1 MTAIQPMPSLD
12 TRGVVS
18 RLRRDDELVLATQA
32 LKPGTDETSLSRF
45 GGDRWDLAPAVF
57 RENAPHALTVVNFAV
72 LADPLQRM
80 TAKEFIWARLN
91 EPSPCPTRARMAPTV
106 ARATLTDLSS
116 FMQFV
121 ARHAGAFAMNLVDQA
136 MLDAYLAELR
146 RERRRTAERVA
157 DLLDVP
163 IELDRYSPFLT
174 LGGFCCR
181 PWRGRSAAR
190 VAGLPPRPMVAEN
203 RTPRIP
209 GPVIGALLGWSLK
222 YVDLFA
228 ADIFAARADLS
239 LLEQVTRPPNSA
251 AGRLSLIDRLDVYIG
266 RRCAEGRGIPVF
278 AFDRRGRRKQQSRS
292 TGMLEHPAI
301 NFHLIALQLGCDK
314 GLLISRP
321 ALRRRLE
328 GAVER
333 LGSEIGGMD
342 STIAVDPDTG
352 LPWRE
357 RFDKHSVAEE
367 ERMLQAAAYVICAY
381 LTGMRDS
388 ELQAMRVGCWSLG
401 RSADGIVERHRVKS
415 ITYKAREASGEEAEW
430 VTIAPV
436 ARAIDVVERLTAQ
449 QRATRGVDTIW
460 QVLSTAD
467 DGAELRGGV
476 IRLVNALRDH
486 LDARSHEG
494 PAIPHADGRPWWFTP
509 RQFRRTLAWYIANRP
524 FGTVAGKIQY
534 KHASIA
540 MFEGYSGSSPSG
552 FRREIE
558 QERALGQIDDV
569 VEHYE
574 EAIKRG
580 LPPAGPAAARLR
592 SEFARIRDELGDLPG
607 RIVDAQRL
615 RSMLGHLGLTL
626 HVGLLADCFF
636 DPDTA
641 LCLDRENATTDR
653 SVPALSHCRPDR
665 CPNACVTRRHLAPW
679 QASIAEGEHLLRDRR
694 LSSLQHQ
701 VLTED
706 NERKRRL
713 IAPLLE
719 GPPE

>member
-1 MTAIQPMPSLD
+1 MPSLD
-12 TRGVVS
+12 TWGAVS

-45 GGDRWDLAPAVF
+45 GDDRWDLAPAVF
-57 RENAPHALTVVNFAV
+57 RENAPHALTVVDFAM
-72 LADPLQRM
+72 LDDPMQRL
-80 TAKEFIWARLN
+80 TAKEFVWARLN

-121 ARHAGAFAMNLVDQA
+121 ARHAGAFAMHLVDQA

-157 DLLDVP
+157 HLLDVP

-174 LGGFCCR
+174 LGGFGCR

-209 GPVIGALLGWSLK
+209 EPVIAALLRWSLK
-222 YVDLFA
+222 YIDLFA
-228 ADIFAARADLS
+228 ADIFAARVDLNR
-239 LLEQVTRPPNSA
+239 LEQVAHPPDDAATRPP
-251 AGRLSLIDRLDVYIG
+251 LIDRLDVYIG
-266 RRCAEGRGIPVF
+266 RRCADGRGIPISSL
-278 AFDRRGRRKQQSRS
+278 DRRGRRTQSQS
-292 TGMLEHPAI
+292 TGMLEPAI
-301 NFHLIALQLGCDK
+301 NFHLIGLQLGCDK
-314 GLLISRP
+314 LLLISRP
-321 ALRRRLE
+321 ALRGRLE
-328 GAVER
+328 RAIER
-333 LGSEIGGMD
+333 LGGEIGGMD
-342 STIAVDPDTG
+342 STIAIDPDTS
-352 LPWRE
+352 LAWRE
-357 RFDKHSVAEE
+357 RFDQRSIAEE
-367 ERMLQAAAYVICAY
+367 ERMLQAAAYVVCAY
-381 LTGMRDS
+381 LSGMRDS
-388 ELQAMRVGCWSLG
+388 ELQAMRVGCWSLS
-401 RSADGIVERHRVKS
+401 RSADGIVERHRIKS
-415 ITYKAREASGEEAEW
+415 ITYKAREISGEEAEW

-436 ARAIDVVERLTAQ
+436 ARAVEVVERLSVQ
-449 QRATRGVDTIW
+449 QRETRGADTIW
-460 QVLSTAD
+460 QTLAMNNGNMTV
-467 DGAELRGGV
+467 LRGGV
-476 IRLVNALRDH
+476 IHLINGLRDH
-486 LDARSHEG
+486 LDTRSPEG
-494 PAIPHADGRPWWFTP
+494 PAIPHVEGSPWWFTP

-592 SEFARIRDELGDLPG
+592 NEFARIRDELGDLPG

-615 RSMLGHLGLTL
+615 RSMLGHLGRTL

-719 GPPE
+719 GAPE

>member
-1 MTAIQPMPSLD
+1 MTATQPAPSSD
-12 TRGVVS
+12 TWGIASQMRCGNE
-18 RLRRDDELVLATQA
+18 RVLTRMA
-32 LKPGTDETSLSRF
+32 LKPGTDETRLSHFRD
-45 GGDRWDLAPAVF
+45 DRWDLAPAIF
-57 RENAPHALTVVNFAV
+57 RENVSQYVTVIDFTSLT
-72 LADPLQRM
+72 DPLQRL

-91 EPSPCPTRARMAPTV
+91 EPSPSPTRARMSPTV
-106 ARATLTDLSS
+106 ARTALSNLAR
-116 FMQFV
+116 FM
-121 ARHAGAFAMNLVDQA
+121 AFAAQQAGTFAMHRVDQA
-136 MLDAYLAELR
+136 MLDAFLVELR
-146 RERRRTAERVA
+146 RERGRTAERIA
-157 DLLDVP
+157 HLLDAP
-163 IELDRYSPFLT
+163 IELDRYSPYLT

-190 VAGLPPRPMVAEN
+190 VAGLPPRPMASEN

-209 GPVIGALLGWSLK
+209 EPVIGALLRWSLK

-228 ADIFAARADLS
+228 ADIFAARADLGR
-239 LLEQVTRPPNSA
+239 LEQGVRPHDRVAQSLP
-251 AGRLSLIDRLDVYIG
+251 LIDQLDSYIG
-266 RRCAEGRGIPVF
+266 RRCADGRGIPSS
-278 AFDRRGRRKQQSRS
+278 AFDRDGRRKSAGLMVS
-292 TGMLEHPAI
+292 GI

-314 GLLISRP
+314 RFLVSRP
-321 ALRRRLE
+321 ALRGRLDR
-328 GAVER
+328 AIER
-333 LGSEIGGMD
+333 LGGEIGGMD
-342 STIAVDPDTG
+342 STVTVDPDTG

-357 RFDKHSVAEE
+357 RFDDRSIVEE
-367 ERMLQAAAYVICAY
+367 ERMLQAAAYVVCAY

-415 ITYKAREASGEEAEW
+415 TTYKARESSGEEAEW
-430 VTIAPV
+430 ITIAPV

-460 QVLSTAD
+460 QVLSMAD
-467 DGAELRGGV
+467 DRAELRGGV
-476 IRLVNALRDH
+476 IRLVNGLRDH
-486 LDARSHEG
+486 LDARSPEG
-494 PAIPHADGRPWWFTP
+494 PAIPHVEGGPWWFTP

-552 FRREIE
+552 FRREVE

-615 RSMLGHLGLTL
+615 RSMLGHLGRTL

-641 LCLDRENATTDR
+641 LCLDHDNATTDR
-653 SVPALSHCRPDR
+653 TVPALSHCRPDR

-679 QASIAEGEHLLRDRR
+679 QASIMEGEQMLQDRR
-694 LSSLQHQ
+694 LSSLQRQ

-719 GPPE
+719 GSPE

>member
-1 MTAIQPMPSLD
+1 MTAIQPAPSPD
-12 TRGVVS
+12 IWGVVS
-18 RLRRDDELVLATQA
+18 RTRRDNERVLTGLM
-32 LKPGTDETSLSRF
+32 LKPGTDETRLSHFRD
-45 GGDRWDLAPAVF
+45 DRWDLAPAIF
-57 RENAPHALTVVNFAV
+57 RENVPQAITVVDFTA
-72 LADPLQRM
+72 LADPLQRL

-91 EPSPCPTRARMAPTV
+91 EPSPSPTRARMSATV
-106 ARATLTDLSS
+106 ARSALSDLAG
-116 FMQFV
+116 FMAFV
-121 ARHAGAFAMNLVDQA
+121 ARQAGTFAMHLVDQA
-136 MLDAYLAELR
+136 MLNAFLAELR
-146 RERRRTAERVA
+146 RKRGRTAERVA
-157 DLLDVP
+157 HLLDAP
-163 IELDRYSPFLT
+163 IELDRYSPYLT

-190 VAGLPPRPMVAEN
+190 VAGLPSRPMVAEN

-209 GPVIGALLGWSLK
+209 EPVIGALLRWSLK

-228 ADIFAARADLS
+228 ADIFAARADLGR
-239 LLEQVTRPPNSA
+239 LEQGIPPHDSVA
-251 AGRLSLIDRLDVYIG
+251 QQLDSYIG
-266 RRCAEGRGIPVF
+266 RRCADGRGIPVS
-278 AFDRRGRRKQQSRS
+278 AFDRGGRRNPQSQPGS
-292 TGMLEHPAI
+292 MANPGI
-301 NFHLIALQLGCDK
+301 NLHLIALQLGCDK
-314 GLLISRP
+314 RLLISRP
-321 ALRRRLE
+321 ALRRRLDR
-328 GAVER
+328 AIER
-333 LGSEIGGMD
+333 LGGEIGGMD
-342 STIAVDPDTG
+342 STVTVDPDSG

-357 RFDKHSVAEE
+357 RFDERSIVEE
-367 ERMLQAAAYVICAY
+367 ERMLQAAAYVVCAY

-401 RSADGIVERHRVKS
+401 RSTDGIVERHRVKS
-415 ITYKAREASGEEAEW
+415 ITYKARQASGEEAEW

-467 DGAELRGGV
+467 DRAELRGGV

-486 LDARSHEG
+486 LDERSPEG
-494 PAIPHADGRPWWFTP
+494 RAIPHADGRPWWFTP
-509 RQFRRTLAWYIANRP
+509 SQFRRTLAWYIANRP

-552 FRREIE
+552 FRREVE

-592 SEFARIRDELGDLPG
+592 NEFARIRSELGDLPG
-607 RIVDAQRL
+607 RVVDAQRL
-615 RSMLGHLGLTL
+615 RSMLGHLGRTL

-641 LCLDRENATTDR
+641 LCLDRENTTADR
-653 SVPALSHCRPDR
+653 TVPALSHCRPDR

-679 QASIAEGEHLLRDRR
+679 QASIAEGEHLLQDRR
-694 LSSLQHQ
+694 LSSLQRQ

-719 GPPE
+719 GPPK

>member
-1 MTAIQPMPSLD
+1 MTATQPAPSPD
-12 TRGVVS
+12 TWGIVS
-18 RLRRDDELVLATQA
+18 RTRRDNERVLTRLA
-32 LKPGTDETSLSRF
+32 LKPGTDETRLSHFRD
-45 GGDRWDLAPAVF
+45 DRWDLAPAIF
-57 RENAPHALTVVNFAV
+57 RENVPQAITVVDFTA
-72 LADPLQRM
+72 LADPLQRL

-91 EPSPCPTRARMAPTV
+91 EPSPSPTRARMSATI
-106 ARATLTDLSS
+106 ARSALSDLAG
-116 FMQFV
+116 FMAFV
-121 ARHAGAFAMNLVDQA
+121 ARQAGTFAMHLVDQA
-136 MLDAYLAELR
+136 MLNAFLAELR
-146 RERRRTAERVA
+146 RKRGRTAERVA
-157 DLLDVP
+157 HLLDAP
-163 IELDRYSPFLT
+163 IELDRYSPYLT

-190 VAGLPPRPMVAEN
+190 VAGLSSRPMVAEN

-209 GPVIGALLGWSLK
+209 EPVIGALLRWSLK

-228 ADIFAARADLS
+228 ADIFAARTDLGR
-239 LLEQVTRPPNSA
+239 LEQGVRPHDSVA
-251 AGRLSLIDRLDVYIG
+251 QRLPLLDQLDSYIG
-266 RRCAEGRGIPVF
+266 RRCADGRGIPVS
-278 AFDRRGRRKQQSRS
+278 AFGRGGRRNPQCQPGSMANP
-292 TGMLEHPAI
+292 GI

-314 GLLISRP
+314 RLLISRP
-321 ALRRRLE
+321 ALRRRLDR
-328 GAVER
+328 AIER
-333 LGSEIGGMD
+333 LGGEIGGMD
-342 STIAVDPDTG
+342 STVMVDPDSG

-357 RFDKHSVAEE
+357 RFDERSIVEE
-367 ERMLQAAAYVICAY
+367 ERMLQAAAYVVCAY

-401 RSADGIVERHRVKS
+401 RSTDGIVERHRVKS
-415 ITYKAREASGEEAEW
+415 ITYKARQESGEEAEW

-467 DGAELRGGV
+467 DRAELRGGV

-486 LDARSHEG
+486 LDARSPEG
-494 PAIPHADGRPWWFTP
+494 RAIPHADGRPWWFTP
-509 RQFRRTLAWYIANRP
+509 SQFRRTLAWYIANRP

-552 FRREIE
+552 FRREVE

-592 SEFARIRDELGDLPG
+592 TEFARIRSELGDLPG
-607 RIVDAQRL
+607 RVVDAQRL
-615 RSMLGHLGLTL
+615 RSMLGHLARTL

-641 LCLDRENATTDR
+641 LCLDRENTTADR
-653 SVPALSHCRPDR
+653 TVPALSHCRPDR

-679 QASIAEGEHLLRDRR
+679 QASIAEGEHLLQDRR
-694 LSSLQHQ
+694 LSSLQRQ

-719 GPPE
+719 GPPK

>member
-1 MTAIQPMPSLD
+1 L
-12 TRGVVS
+12 
-18 RLRRDDELVLATQA
+18 
-32 LKPGTDETSLSRF
+32 
-45 GGDRWDLAPAVF
+45 
-57 RENAPHALTVVNFAV
+57 
-72 LADPLQRM
+72 
-80 TAKEFIWARLN
+80 
-91 EPSPCPTRARMAPTV
+91 
-106 ARATLTDLSS
+106 
-116 FMQFV
+116 
-121 ARHAGAFAMNLVDQA
+121 
-136 MLDAYLAELR
+136 
-146 RERRRTAERVA
+146 
-157 DLLDVP
+157 
-163 IELDRYSPFLT
+163 
-174 LGGFCCR
+174 CR
-181 PWRGRSAAR
+181 KFSAAW
-190 VAGLPPRPMVAEN
+190 
-203 RTPRIP
+203 TT
-209 GPVIGALLGWSLK
+209 GALC
-222 YVDLFA
+222 
-228 ADIFAARADLS
+228 R
-239 LLEQVTRPPNSA
+239 
-251 AGRLSLIDRLDVYIG
+251 
-266 RRCAEGRGIPVF
+266 
-278 AFDRRGRRKQQSRS
+278 
-292 TGMLEHPAI
+292 
-301 NFHLIALQLGCDK
+301 
-314 GLLISRP
+314 
-321 ALRRRLE
+321 
-328 GAVER
+328 
-333 LGSEIGGMD
+333 
-342 STIAVDPDTG
+342 
-352 LPWRE
+352 
-357 RFDKHSVAEE
+357 
-367 ERMLQAAAYVICAY
+367 ICC
-381 LTGMRDS
+381 TK
-388 ELQAMRVGCWSLG
+388 
-401 RSADGIVERHRVKS
+401 RHR
-415 ITYKAREASGEEAEW
+415 A
-430 VTIAPV
+430 
-436 ARAIDVVERLTAQ
+436 

-467 DGAELRGGV
+467 DRAELRGGV

-486 LDARSHEG
+486 LDARSPEG

-580 LPPAGPAAARLR
+580 LPPAGPAAARPR

-615 RSMLGHLGLTL
+615 RSMLGHLGRTL
-626 HVGLLADCFF
+626 HVGLLADCFY

-679 QASIAEGEHLLRDRR
+679 QASIAESEHLLRDRR

-701 VLTED
+701 VLAED

>member
-1 MTAIQPMPSLD
+1 VTAIQPAASPD
-12 TRGVVS
+12 AWGVVS
-18 RLRRDDELVLATQA
+18 RLRRDDELVLATQV
-32 LKPGTDETSLSRF
+32 LKRGTDETTLSRF
-45 GGDRWDLAPAVF
+45 GDDRWNLAPAVF
-57 RENAPHALTVVNFAV
+57 RENAPHALTAVNFAT
-72 LADPLQRM
+72 LYDPVQRL

-91 EPSPCPTRARMAPTV
+91 EPSPCPTRVRMAPTV
-106 ARATLTDLSS
+106 ARATLTDLSG
-116 FMQFV
+116 FMAFV
-121 ARHAGAFAMNLVDQA
+121 ARHAGTFTMHTVDQA
-136 MLDAYLAELR
+136 ILDAYLAELR
-146 RERRRTAERVA
+146 RERGRTAERVA
-157 DLLDVP
+157 HLLDVP

-190 VAGLPPRPMVAEN
+190 VAGLPPRAMVAEN

-209 GPVIGALLGWSLK
+209 EPVIGALLRWSLK

-228 ADIFAARADLS
+228 IDIFAARAELDR
-239 LLEQVTRPPNSA
+239 LEQAIHLRDSA
-251 AGRLSLIDRLDVYIG
+251 EVPAALIDRLDVYIG
-266 RRCAEGRGIPVF
+266 RRCADGRGIPIS
-278 AFDRRGRRKQQSRS
+278 AFDRGGRRKPQSQS
-292 TGMLEHPAI
+292 SGMLEPAI

-314 GLLISRP
+314 RFLISRP
-321 ALRRRLE
+321 TLRRRLE
-328 GAVER
+328 RAIER
-333 LGSEIGGMD
+333 LGGEIGGMD

-357 RFDKHSVAEE
+357 RFDERSIAEE

-401 RSADGIVERHRVKS
+401 RSADGIIERHRIKS
-415 ITYKAREASGEEAEW
+415 ITYKARETSGEEAEW

-436 ARAIDVVERLTAQ
+436 ARAIEVVERLTVQ
-449 QRATRGVDTIW
+449 QREIRVADTIW
-460 QVLSTAD
+460 QTLAMNNGNMTV
-467 DGAELRGGV
+467 LRGGV
-476 IRLVNALRDH
+476 IHLINGLRDH
-486 LDARSHEG
+486 LDARSPEG
-494 PAIPHADGRPWWFTP
+494 PAIPHVEGGPWWFTP

-552 FRREIE
+552 FRREVE
-558 QERALGQIDDV
+558 QERALSQIDDV

-592 SEFARIRDELGDLPG
+592 NEFARIRDELGDLPG

-615 RSMLGHLGLTL
+615 RSMLGHLGRTL

-653 SVPALSHCRPDR
+653 SAPALSHCRPDR

-679 QASIAEGEHLLRDRR
+679 QASIAEGEHLLQDRR
-694 LSSLQHQ
+694 LSSLQRQ

-719 GPPE
+719 GTPE

>member
-1 MTAIQPMPSLD
+1 M
-12 TRGVVS
+12 
-18 RLRRDDELVLATQA
+18 RRDDERVLATHA
-32 LKPGTDETSLSRF
+32 LKPGTNEACLSHFRD
-45 GGDRWDLAPAVF
+45 DRWDLAPAIF
-57 RENAPHALTVVNFAV
+57 RENVQQSTTVVDFTA
-72 LADPLQRM
+72 LADPLQRL

-91 EPSPCPTRARMAPTV
+91 EPSPSPTRARMSPTV
-106 ARATLTDLSS
+106 ARWALSNLAG
-116 FMQFV
+116 FMAFV
-121 ARHAGAFAMNLVDQA
+121 ARQAGTFAMHLVDQA

-146 RERRRTAERVA
+146 RVRGRAVERVA
-157 DLLDVP
+157 HLLDSP
-163 IELDRYSPFLT
+163 IELDRYSPYLT

-190 VAGLPPRPMVAEN
+190 VAGLPSRPMVTEN

-209 GPVIGALLGWSLK
+209 EPVIGALLRWSLK

-228 ADIFAARADLS
+228 ADIFAARADLGQ
-239 LLEQVTRPPNSA
+239 LEQGLRHLDGVA
-251 AGRLSLIDRLDVYIG
+251 QRLPLIDQLDCYIG
-266 RRCAEGRGIPVF
+266 RRCADGRGIPAS
-278 AFDRRGRRKQQSRS
+278 AFDRSGRREPEGKPIS
-292 TGMLEHPAI
+292 GV
-301 NFHLIALQLGCDK
+301 NFHLVALELGCDK
-314 GLLISRP
+314 RLLVSRP

-328 GAVER
+328 RAIER
-333 LGSEIGGMD
+333 LGGEIGGMD
-342 STIAVDPDTG
+342 STVTVDPDTA

-357 RFDKHSVAEE
+357 RFNERSIVEE
-367 ERMLQAAAYVICAY
+367 ERMLQAAAYVVCAY

-388 ELQAMRVGCWSLG
+388 ELQACWSLG
-401 RSADGIVERHRVKS
+401 LSADGIVERHRVKS
-415 ITYKAREASGEEAEW
+415 ITYKARESSGEEAEW
-430 VTIAPV
+430 ITIAPV

-460 QVLSTAD
+460 QALSMAD
-467 DGAELRGGV
+467 DRAELRGGV
-476 IRLVNALRDH
+476 IRLVNGLREH
-486 LDARSHEG
+486 LDARSRGG
-494 PAIPHADGRPWWFTP
+494 PAIPHVEGRPWWFTP

-552 FRREIE
+552 FRREVE
-558 QERALGQIDDV
+558 QERALGQMDDV

-592 SEFARIRDELGDLPG
+592 SEFSRIRDELGDLPG
-607 RIVDAQRL
+607 RVVDAQRL
-615 RSMLGHLGLTL
+615 RSMLGHLGRTL

-641 LCLDRENATTDR
+641 LCLDRENAAANRT
-653 SVPALSHCRPDR
+653 VPALSHCRPDR

-679 QASIAEGEHLLRDRR
+679 QASIAEGEQLLQDRR
-694 LSSLQHQ
+694 LSSLQRQ

-719 GPPE
+719 GSPE